1 MSTTLELSPRNRVA
15 MPDEVHLLDD
25 DELSEAAAA
34 APAASSARPVGA
46 RRWSP
51 SYLLGLSF
59 IFVVALLWAG
69 ASVLVQYIYNNLHF
83 SEPFT
88 LTYLCTSLF
97 SVYLPLW
104 ATLVRLR
111 VVTDPPWRT
120 PPQRAAGTARAGEAD
135 DADDEEDD
143 AAKLTAAAAAD
154 KPAPLSHGQ
163 TARVSA
169 FICPLWFLAN
179 WSYNAS
185 LSMTSVTSST
195 IIATTSSLFTF
206 GFGVVVGTEEY
217 TSIKLL
223 GVGLCIGGTVLVA
236 LDDEEKGADDDT
248 TRASLA
254 GDAVCFA
261 SAAFYAA
268 YTTAIRYMLPDDERA
283 SMQLVFGYLGL
294 FNAVALLPV
303 LLVAGAV
310 APATWDGLTLQVL
323 GWIALKG
330 IFDNVLSDYLWARSV
345 VLTTPTVATVGL
357 SLTVPLAFASDF
369 VLGHGAPDFL
379 STLGAFGVIGGFVL
393 CNLSPETVGSC
404 RDAVVARLLPHRAA
418 A

>member
-1 MSTTLELSPRNRVA
+1 M
-15 MPDEVHLLDD
+15 
-25 DELSEAAAA
+25 
-34 APAASSARPVGA
+34 
-46 RRWSP
+46 
-51 SYLLGLSF
+51 
-59 IFVVALLWAG
+59 
-69 ASVLVQYIYNNLHF
+69 
-83 SEPFT
+83 
-88 LTYLCTSLF
+88 
-97 SVYLPLW
+97 
-104 ATLVRLR
+104 
-111 VVTDPPWRT
+111 
-120 PPQRAAGTARAGEAD
+120 
-135 DADDEEDD
+135 
-143 AAKLTAAAAAD
+143 
-154 KPAPLSHGQ
+154 
-163 TARVSA
+163 SA

-206 GFGVVVGTEEY
+206 GFGVLVGTEEY

-236 LDDEEKGADDDT
+236 LDDEEKGADDDA

-268 YTTAIRYMLPDDERA
+268 YTTAIRYMLPDA
-283 SMQLVFGYLGL
+283 STLDAARLR
-294 FNAVALLPV
+294 LPRPLQRRRSAV
-303 LLVAGAV
+303 LLVARCPRPRPGMAH
-310 APATWDGLTLQVL
+310 APVL
-323 GWIALKG
+323 GGSPEGHLRQRALG
-330 IFDNVLSDYLWARSV
+330 LLTAV

>member
-1 MSTTLELSPRNRVA
+1 M
-15 MPDEVHLLDD
+15 
-25 DELSEAAAA
+25 
-34 APAASSARPVGA
+34 
-46 RRWSP
+46 
-51 SYLLGLSF
+51 LGLSF

-88 LTYLCTSLF
+88 LTYLCTPLF

-111 VVTDPPWRT
+111 VVTDLPWRT

-135 DADDEEDD
+135 DADDDEDD

-310 APATWDGLTLQVL
+310 APATGDGLTPSPRVDRAEGHLRQRAL
-323 GWIALKG
+323 GLPLGAVGRAHDADRRDGRALA
-330 IFDNVLSDYLWARSV
+330 NRA
-345 VLTTPTVATVGL
+345 
-357 SLTVPLAFASDF
+357 LAFASDF